1 MRGIFKTLFGDGRI
15 LTVVALCLLIP
26 ALIVHAGFTVLGG
39 LLLPCLLMAGLRYL
53 SRH

>member
-1 MRGIFKTLFGDGRI
+1 MRGLFKTLFGDARI

-26 ALIVHAGFTVLGG
+26 ALIVHAGFIVLGG
-39 LLLPCLLMAGLRYL
+39 AMLPLLLLAGLRYL

>member
-1 MRGIFKTLFGDGRI
+1 MRGLFKTLFGDGRI

-26 ALIVHAGFTVLGG
+26 ALIVHTGFTFVGG
-39 LLLPCLLMAGLRYL
+39 ALLPFLLLAGLRYL